1 VLFCHKFYEVSF
13 LKKEVRSMPGGNGT
27 GPQGLGPGTGR
38 RKDRSEL
45 GINPPFQKS
54 TLGGTLFAFASMLTG
69 NWLDKKLFQ
78 KKSEDK
84 SKQDESSKN

>member
-1 VLFCHKFYEVSF
+1 
-13 LKKEVRSMPGGNGT
+13 MPGGNGT

-38 RKDRSEL
+38 RKGRSEI
-45 GINPPFQKS
+45 GTNSPFQKS
-54 TLGGTLFAFASMLTG
+54 SLGGTLFAFASMIIG

-84 SKQDESSKN
+84 FKQDESSKN